1 MEEAQSFHGGALCL
15 IIVRSVFILLLRL
28 DELMGFLSSCKM
40 KIDRENKYVFEVAS
54 ADLLND
60 VVCRLALSK
69 H

>member
-1 MEEAQSFHGGALCL
+1 
-15 IIVRSVFILLLRL
+15 
-28 DELMGFLSSCKM
+28 MGFLSSCKM
-40 KIDRENKYVFEVAS
+40 KIDCENKYVFEVAS